1 MSLAQI
7 TREARFSLK
16 IGGIVIGTLV
26 LIFLIFQGGLYIKKS
41 LFPQAPT
48 PAEEKFGALPALSFP
63 ESTNSLPEFKLNTIS
78 GKFPSFPST
87 ILVYKLQQRTPK
99 ISDFQSARNRAASL
113 GYTQN
118 QQSVTQSLYKWSKPN
133 INNVLFYNIT
143 SLNFS
148 VESDYLTDPNLTPS
162 SLSNTEDVTGTVLS
176 FINTLGSNTSDIDMS
191 KSPIFYYNIHNGQ
204 LVEAESAI
212 TATVARVFLAQKN
225 VNELPIYYPTSNPS
239 TLYVTTISD
248 NTSGIVDANYNHFL
262 PDLNDS
268 STYKLRSA
276 DEAFEDLK
284 KGKGYIVRPTTA
296 STIDITDISLGYYLS
311 TETSQKYLMPIIVF
325 TGANNFQAYVNALP

>member
-16 IGGIVIGTLV
+16 IGGLIIVSLI
-26 LIFLIFQGGLYIKKS
+26 LIFLVFQGGLFIKNF
-41 LFPQAPT
+41 LFPQPPT
-48 PAEEKFGALPALSFP
+48 PAEEKFGSLPTLVFP
-63 ESTNSLPEFKLNTIS
+63 ESTNSLPEFKLNTVS
-78 GKFPSFPST
+78 GNFPSFPST
-87 ILVYKLQQRTPK
+87 ILVYKLQQKTPK
-99 ISDFQSARNRAASL
+99 VSDYQSARNRAASL

-118 QQSVTQSLYKWSKPN
+118 QQAINQSLYKWSKSN
-133 INNVLFYNIT
+133 ANNVLFYDIT

-148 VESDYLTDPNLTPS
+148 VESDYLTDPNLIPS
-162 SLSNTEDVTGTVLS
+162 PLSNTEDVTEAILS
-176 FINTLGSNTSDIDMS
+176 FIHTLGASTSDIDLS
-191 KSPIFYYNIHNGQ
+191 KSPIFYYNISSGQ

-212 TATVARVFLAQKN
+212 NATVARIFLKQQD

-239 TLYVTTISD
+239 SLYITTTSD
-248 NTSGIVDANYNHFL
+248 TTSGVVHANYNHFL

-276 DEAFEDLK
+276 ESAFEDLK

-311 TETSQKYLMPIIVF
+311 TESSQKYLMPIIVF
-325 TGANNFQAYVNALP
+325 TGANNFQAYLSALP

>member
-16 IGGIVIGTLV
+16 IGGIIIGAVI
-26 LIFLIFQGGLYIKKS
+26 LIFLLFQGGLYIKKS
-41 LFPQAPT
+41 LFPEAPA
-48 PAEEKFGALPALSFP
+48 PAEEKFGVLPAPSFP

-78 GKFPSFPST
+78 GRFPSFPST
-87 ILVYKLQQRTPK
+87 ILVYKLQERSPK

-118 QQSVTQSLYKWSKPN
+118 QQTITQSIYKWSRSN
-133 INNVLFYNIT
+133 MNNVLFYDIT

-148 VESDYLTDPNLTPS
+148 VESDYLTDPNLVPS
-162 SLSNTEDVTGTVLS
+162 SLSNTEGVTETVLS
-176 FINTLGSNTSDIDMS
+176 FINTLGADTSDIDMS
-191 KSPIFYYNIHNGQ
+191 KSPIFYYNISNGQ
-204 LVEAESAI
+204 LVEAESVI
-212 TATVARVFLAQKN
+212 NATVARVFLVQNN

-239 TLYVTTISD
+239 TLFITTISD
-248 NTSGIVDANYNHFL
+248 NTSGVVHANYNHFY

-276 DEAFEDLK
+276 EEAFEDLK
-284 KGKGYIVRPTTA
+284 KGKGYIVRPTTQ

-311 TETSQKYLMPIIVF
+311 TESSQKYLMPIIVF